1 MARINPDK
9 GFSRPEITQP
19 LLKYMLEK
27 SEDFAEEKVDALIND
42 SLEQMVST
50 LSYEAKRLIALKEV
64 NPNVTEEEIEFA
76 KERIASLHEHISS
89 ARLRLD
95 SLRLICNN
103 PDKW

>member
-1 MARINPDK
+1 
-9 GFSRPEITQP
+9 
-19 LLKYMLEK
+19 
-27 SEDFAEEKVDALIND
+27 
-42 SLEQMVST
+42 MVST

-76 KERIASLHEHISS
+76 KEKIASLHEHISS

-95 SLRLICNN
+95 SLRLICND